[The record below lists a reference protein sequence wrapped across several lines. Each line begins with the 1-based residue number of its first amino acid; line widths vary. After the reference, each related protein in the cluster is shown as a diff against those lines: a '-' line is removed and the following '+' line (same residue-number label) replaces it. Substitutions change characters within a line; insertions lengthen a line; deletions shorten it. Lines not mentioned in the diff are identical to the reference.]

1 MDRIST
7 FQALQIS
14 IRINQTNFLST
25 WSNWSTPHHLD
36 KHKMKRSKPY
46 ESCFLDKTS
55 PLDPRNVPS
64 HNYQQ
69 WQQQTTLQH
78 CVAVCHLRVWSR
90 ITGGHSTGSPSPT
103 PIFAMSILNSHFVF
117 VHFAVSTVLFPLTVI
132 SNYLYIATP
141 SLSLFSH
148 LSFLSNYLQWYHLYS
163 HIFRCIPLPFLYSI
177 SSILIQIFRQLLSR
191 SICHSLDSFFN
202 GPSSACFLVF
212 SLVNFYLF
220 LWDRTLGPKRRRP

>member
-1 MDRIST
+1 MPRPNQINLD
-7 FQALQIS
+7 QAAHCHGS
-14 IRINQTNFLST
+14 NFNVSSSPNQHSYQSDQFLST
-25 WSNWSTPHHLD
+25 WSNWSIPHHLD

-69 WQQQTTLQH
+69 WQQQVTLQD
-78 CVAVCHLRVWSR
+78 CVAVRHLREWSR

-103 PIFAMSILNSHFVF
+103 PIFAMSILKSHFVF

-148 LSFLSNYLQWYHLYS
+148 LSFLSNYLLWYHLYS
-163 HIFRCIPLPFLYSI
+163 HIFRCIALPF
-177 SSILIQIFRQLLSR
+177 
-191 SICHSLDSFFN
+191 
-202 GPSSACFLVF
+202 
-212 SLVNFYLF
+212 
-220 LWDRTLGPKRRRP
+220 